1 MTNGHDPSR
10 RDTVSACRPDFE
22 EAPPVTIL
30 GFHARSGTLRP
41 MVDREK
47 VLAVLRKRFPEA
59 SVEQTAA
66 AANAIVGIGTDWR
79 EIEAF
84 ENELLPHLPAECP
97 DPDCLVARLRAGGQ
111 FKLLE
116 RVPDF
121 AGD

>member
-1 MTNGHDPSR
+1 M
-10 RDTVSACRPDFE
+10 
-22 EAPPVTIL
+22 TIL

-41 MVDREK
+41 IVDREK
-47 VLAVLRKRFPEA
+47 VLAVLHKRFPDA

-66 AANAIVGIGTDWR
+66 AANAIVGIGADWR

-84 ENELLPHLPAECP
+84 ENELLPHLPVDCP